1 MTRLPPPPRRRRS
14 PAAPPSSRRRRGRLL
29 VALLAAAGLGACDVV
44 TGPEPAPL
52 TAEWVS
58 AASGSGEVTGM
69 PMSLELRQEGTVVTG
84 TGTGVLPSGDAVALA
99 ASGTVTGRVVTL
111 VVDSEPTGSFPTT
124 LLVQAM
130 LSEDERRLSGTITQ
144 ERLTEVRIFQRR

>member
-1 MTRLPPPPRRRRS
+1 MLRLQLPPLPWRPP
-14 PAAPPSSRRRRGRLL
+14 ATAPRPLRRRGRLL
-29 VALLAAAGLGACDVV
+29 AALLAATALGACDRV

-69 PMSLELRQEGTVVTG
+69 PMSLELRQEGTVITG
-84 TGTGVLPSGDAVALA
+84 TSTGVLPAGTAVAV
-99 ASGTVTGRVVTL
+99 SGRVVTL